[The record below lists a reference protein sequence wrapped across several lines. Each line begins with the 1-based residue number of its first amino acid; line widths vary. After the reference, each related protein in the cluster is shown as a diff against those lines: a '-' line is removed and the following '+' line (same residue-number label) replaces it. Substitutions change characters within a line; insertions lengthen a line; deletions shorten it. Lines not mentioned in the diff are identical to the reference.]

1 MRALAKAYDLLLLG
15 MAVAAGLLMVA
26 IMAFI
31 VTDVALRNLG
41 TQSSAHLFT
50 FNEYA
55 LLLVPL
61 LGSPW
66 LVREKGH
73 IYIELVLSQMPAAVQ
88 RMQIRLITIACIVVC
103 LVLAWYG
110 AEVTVK
116 DWVQNEKDVRSLD
129 MPRWM
134 LMAFMPLCFGMMAVE
149 FGRFLARG
157 ESIYGAIA
165 GQRSAPPRD

>member
-1 MRALAKAYDLLLLG
+1 MRILARAYDLLLHG
-15 MAVAAGLLMVA
+15 MAVAAGVLMVA
-26 IMAFI
+26 IMASI

-66 LVREKGH
+66 LGRGKGH
-73 IYIELVLSQMPAAVQ
+73 IFIELVLSQVPPATQRVQ
-88 RMQIRLITIACIVVC
+88 VRLITIACIVVC

-116 DWVQNEKDVRSLD
+116 DYVQSEKDVRSLD

-134 LMAFMPLCFGMMAVE
+134 LMAFMPLCFGMMAIE
-149 FGRFLARG
+149 FRRFFARG
-157 ESIYGAIA
+157 ESIY
-165 GQRSAPPRD
+165 